1 MFYNFGCL
9 LISRAGF
16 RSENLKRVLWEDM
29 SLLAIIVCTK
39 NRAITGT
46 YGPRHKRLT
55 PGLCYEDNYFPKR
68 KCKLFYSC
76 FSQCTLFFLCF
87 LLPICLPWVI
97 CGKLCNETS
106 RQVTT
111 DRMSI
116 RNNVLVKQN
125 RSSRQSRCVATTCTV
140 ARKVGLAATG
150 KVKTST
156 VRNEITI

>member
-1 MFYNFGCL
+1 MPCFIILVAL

-29 SLLAIIVCTK
+29 SLLARIVCTK

-55 PGLCYEDNYFPKR
+55 PGLCYEDNYFPK
-68 KCKLFYSC
+68 KKFKLFYSC

-106 RQVTT
+106 RQSDNGPNVYQKQRACKTKSFLKAVTLCS
-111 DRMSI
+111 DF
-116 RNNVLVKQN
+116 
-125 RSSRQSRCVATTCTV
+125 
-140 ARKVGLAATG
+140 
-150 KVKTST
+150 
-156 VRNEITI
+156 